1 MVGCLDPQLLQLH
14 LAVGYLDLLLPG
26 VYLEQRVTLLKVLE
40 DFLEVQHQVQQ
51 VQMEECLVTLR
62 LQLLNLVDC
71 LVRVMYNKQV
81 LQPIIVALDHR
92 TTLLVDLLV
101 EQVALVEV
109 LLIFQL
115 FCRLSIKITVTRQ
128 Q

>member
-1 MVGCLDPQLLQLH
+1 M
-14 LAVGYLDLLLPG
+14 
-26 VYLEQRVTLLKVLE
+26 TLLKVLE

-71 LVRVMYNKQV
+71 LVRVIYNKQV
-81 LQPIIVALDHR
+81 PQPIIVALDHR

-115 FCRLSIKITVTRQ
+115 FCRLSIKITVIRQ